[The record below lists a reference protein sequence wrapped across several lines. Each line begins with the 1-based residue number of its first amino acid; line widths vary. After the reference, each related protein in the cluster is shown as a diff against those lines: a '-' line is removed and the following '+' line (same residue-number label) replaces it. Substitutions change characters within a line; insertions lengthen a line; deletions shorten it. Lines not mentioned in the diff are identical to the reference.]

1 MAAAGIAPSGGR
13 VGNPVASGRRRS
25 SIKAVRALFAF
36 LTVCAGCALISG
48 ETVAGS
54 RSAGAGTLLLKP
66 IDSGRL
72 TSDYG
77 PRYNPVLKRRQMH
90 RGIDWAAPRGTA
102 VRAAGNGLVVAIE
115 RSGAYGRYVEI
126 DHGRSVTTVYAH
138 LHRYASGLRVGDR
151 VRQGDMIGR
160 AGSTGRATGPH
171 LHYEV
176 LVADRQIDPFTVRPI
191 MSAQAP
197 RRGLFV
203 LQSGAEAEL
212 GIGGPTTTIA
222 DAEAGDPPELP
233 ARGLGALPLDA
244 DGALIRIDDLLR
256 LYPGG
261 PAPGKKKR

>member
-90 RGIDWAAPRGTA
+90 RGIDWAAPRGTT
-102 VRAAGNGLVVAIE
+102 AA
-115 RSGAYGRYVEI
+115 RSPPCTPISIATRPGCAW
-126 DHGRSVTTVYAH
+126 
-138 LHRYASGLRVGDR
+138 
-151 VRQGDMIGR
+151 
-160 AGSTGRATGPH
+160 ATGC
-171 LHYEV
+171 
-176 LVADRQIDPFTVRPI
+176 
-191 MSAQAP
+191 
-197 RRGLFV
+197 
-203 LQSGAEAEL
+203 
-212 GIGGPTTTIA
+212 
-222 DAEAGDPPELP
+222 
-233 ARGLGALPLDA
+233 ARVT
-244 DGALIRIDDLLR
+244 
-256 LYPGG
+256 
-261 PAPGKKKR
+261 